1 MDQQYGLE
9 LLRENQRMKELL
21 KIGFCDKCG
30 KLGCDACDVSKCSV
44 AEFVKPKPKE
54 VPDER

>member
-30 KLGCDACDVSKCSV
+30 KLGRDACDVLECSV
-44 AEFVKPKPKE
+44 AEFVKPKE
-54 VPDER
+54 DPDER

>member
-1 MDQQYGLE
+1 MTQIDALNYQE
-9 LLRENQRMKELL
+9 ENRRMKELL

-44 AEFVKPKPKE
+44 AEFVKPKE